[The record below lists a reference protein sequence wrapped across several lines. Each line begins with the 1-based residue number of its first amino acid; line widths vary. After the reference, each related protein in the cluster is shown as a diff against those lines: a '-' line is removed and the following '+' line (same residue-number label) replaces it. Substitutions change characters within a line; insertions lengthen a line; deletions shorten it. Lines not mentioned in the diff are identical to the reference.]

1 MLQVARLAPQLLQ
14 QSTENVE
21 SFVRSRQAP
30 EGGFQDRAGKV
41 DLYYTVFGLAC
52 LESLQAEL
60 PLDDLHRYLSSFDEP
75 QGLDFVHLT
84 SLARAWAY
92 LPAEKMPSQHRD
104 SILKSIASYRAEDG
118 GFHNVDKNKPH
129 GSAYGSFLALGAYQ
143 DLGEELPLE
152 ESLLSAL
159 ASLALPDGSYANEPG
174 IPMGVTT
181 GTAGAV
187 AVLRNLNAPTPP
199 GAKDWLMA
207 RLYPED
213 GGFFA
218 AESAPIPDLLSTAT
232 ALHALSSLE
241 ASFDLLKEPCL
252 DFLDSLWSSKGGF
265 HGNWTDDDIDC
276 EYTYYG
282 LLSLG
287 HLSL

>member
-30 EGGFQDRAGKV
+30 EGGFHDRAGKA

-60 PLDDLHRYLSSFDEP
+60 PLDDLRRYLSTFEKPES
-75 QGLDFVHLT
+75 LDFVHLT

-92 LPAEKMPSQHRD
+92 LPADEMPRECRAA
-104 SILKSIASYRAEDG
+104 ILKTIVAYRAEDG
-118 GFHNVDKNKPH
+118 GFHNVEMGKAH

-143 DLGEELPLE
+143 DLDEELPDE
-152 ESLLSAL
+152 SSLLSAIG
-159 ASLALPDGSYANEPG
+159 SLALPDGSYANELG
-174 IPMGVTT
+174 IPVGITT
-181 GTAGAV
+181 ATAGAV
-187 AVLRNLNAPTPP
+187 AVLRNLQAPIPP
-199 GAKDWLMA
+199 GAKDWLMN

-218 AESAPIPDLLSTAT
+218 SESAPIPDLLSTAT
-232 ALHALSSLE
+232 ALHALAGLE
-241 ASFDLLKEPCL
+241 ASFDLVKEPCL
-252 DFLDSLWSSKGGF
+252 DFLDTLWSSTGGF
-265 HGNWTDDDIDC
+265 HGNWTDEDIDC
-276 EYTYYG
+276 EYTYYA
-282 LLSLG
+282 LLALG

>member
-30 EGGFQDRAGKV
+30 EGGFQDRAGKA

-60 PLDDLHRYLSSFDEP
+60 PLDDLRRYLSSFDEP
-75 QGLDFVHLT
+75 SNLDFVHLT

-92 LPAEKMPSQHRD
+92 LPADELPDERRS
-104 SILKSIASYRAEDG
+104 SIIQAITAYRAEDS
-118 GFHNVDKNKPH
+118 GFHNAAKGKAH
-129 GSAYGSFLALGAYQ
+129 GTAYGSFLALGAYQ
-143 DLGEELPLE
+143 DLDEELPE
-152 ESLLSAL
+152 VESFLSAL
-159 ASLALPDGSYANEPG
+159 ASLALPDGSYANENG
-174 IPMGVTT
+174 IPFGVTT
-181 GTAGAV
+181 ATAGAV
-187 AVLRNLNAPTPP
+187 AVLRNLKAPVSA
-199 GAKDWLMA
+199 GVGDWLMA

-218 AESAPIPDLLSTAT
+218 SESAPIPDLLSTAT

-241 ASFDLLKEPCL
+241 ASFDLVKEPCL
-252 DFLDSLWSSKGGF
+252 DFLDTLWSSKGGF
-265 HGNWTDDDIDC
+265 HGNWTDEDIDC
-276 EYTYYG
+276 EYTYYA
-282 LLSLG
+282 LLALG

>member
-30 EGGFQDRAGKV
+30 EGGFQDRAGKA

-60 PLDDLHRYLSSFDEP
+60 PLDDLRRYLSSFDEP
-75 QGLDFVHLT
+75 FNLDFVHLT

-92 LPAEKMPSQHRD
+92 LPPDELPSERRS
-104 SILKSIASYRAEDG
+104 SIIKAITAYRAEDS
-118 GFHNVDKNKPH
+118 GFHNAAKGKAH
-129 GSAYGSFLALGAYQ
+129 GTAYGSFLALGAHQ
-143 DLGEELPLE
+143 DLDEELPDK
-152 ESLLSAL
+152 ESFLSAL
-159 ASLALPDGSYANEPG
+159 ASLALPDGSYANERG
-174 IPMGVTT
+174 IPTGVTT
-181 GTAGAV
+181 ATAGAV
-187 AVLRNLNAPTPP
+187 SVLRNLEVSVPA
-199 GAKDWLMA
+199 GARDWLMA

-218 AESAPIPDLLSTAT
+218 SESTPIPDLLSTAT

-241 ASFDLLKEPCL
+241 APFDLVKEPCL
-252 DFLDSLWSSKGGF
+252 DFLDTLWSSKGGF
-265 HGNWTDDDIDC
+265 HGNWTDEDIDC
-276 EYTYYG
+276 EYTYYA
-282 LLSLG
+282 LLALG

>member
-30 EGGFQDRAGKV
+30 EGGFQDRAGKA

-60 PLDDLHRYLSSFDEP
+60 PLEDLRRYLSGFDDP
-75 QGLDFVHLT
+75 PSLDFIHLA
-84 SLARAWAY
+84 SLARAWAN
-92 LPAEKMPSQHRD
+92 LPPNELPHERRS
-104 SILKSIASYRAEDG
+104 SILEAISAYRAEDG
-118 GFHNVDKNKPH
+118 GFHNAAKGKDH
-129 GSAYGSFLALGAYQ
+129 GTAYGSFLALGAYQ
-143 DLGEELPLE
+143 DLNEDLPDV
-152 ESLLSAL
+152 ESFLSAL
-159 ASLALPDGSYANEPG
+159 ASLALPDGSYANERG
-174 IPMGVTT
+174 IPTGVTT
-181 GTAGAV
+181 STAGAV
-187 AVLRNLNAPTPP
+187 AALRNLEASAPA
-199 GAKDWLMA
+199 GASDWLMA

-218 AESAPIPDLLSTAT
+218 SESAPIPDLLSTAT

-241 ASFDLLKEPCL
+241 TSIDLVKEPCL
-252 DFLDSLWSSKGGF
+252 DFLDTLWSSKGGF

-276 EYTYYG
+276 EYTYYA
-282 LLSLG
+282 LLALG

>member
-21 SFVRSRQAP
+21 SFVRARQSP
-30 EGGFQDRAGKV
+30 DGGFLDRADKT

-52 LESLQAEL
+52 LESLQTEL
-60 PLDDLHRYLSSFDEP
+60 PLDELRRFLSGFDAP
-75 QGLDFVHLT
+75 QSLDFVHLT

-92 LPAEKMPSQHRD
+92 LPAEEMPGECKASLIQA
-104 SILKSIASYRAEDG
+104 IAAYRAEDG
-118 GFHNVDKNKPH
+118 GFHNVEKGKPR

-143 DLGEELPLE
+143 DLGEEIPNE
-152 ESLLSAL
+152 VNFLSAL
-159 ASLALPDGSYANEPG
+159 ASLALPDGSYANEHG
-174 IPMGVTT
+174 IPAGVTT
-181 GTAGAV
+181 ATAGAV
-187 AVLRNLNAPTPP
+187 AVLRNLGAPAPA
-199 GAKDWLMA
+199 GAGDWLMA

-218 AESAPIPDLLSTAT
+218 SESAPVPDLLSTAT

-241 ASFDLLKEPCL
+241 MSIELVKEPCL
-252 DFLDSLWSSKGGF
+252 DFLDTLWSSRGGF
-265 HGNWTDDDIDC
+265 HGNWTDEEIDC